1 MGPDPAICAPPP
13 GPMVTERAPA
23 HIHGADVRVRMLRGM
38 AAAAAKGQ
46 QLAGVLS
53 CLPDRWRPGG
63 RGGWSGSYSRAGRWP
78 SSWSERVRCARVDSV
93 RAAVLPSVSDVSLQR
108 EGETMSNP
116 TVGRRRSRE
125 RIQFLADVIVS
136 AVEGGGYG
144 VQTWA
149 EVTGYKWHADDL
161 EGGTAGAVE
170 YTAAQLRE
178 FDDFGQPMGEPVQ
191 LTIDLVAKGIGE
203 ITRGGDQFGE
213 AFRRRV
219 VEASRDNWA
228 GDLDVVDAD
237 AIVQAAVFGAVV
249 YG

>member
-1 MGPDPAICAPPP
+1 MGPDRAIRAPPP
-13 GPMVTERAPA
+13 GPTVTQRAPA
-23 HIHGADVRVRMLRGM
+23 HIHGADVRVRMLRRV

-63 RGGWSGSYSRAGRWP
+63 RGGWSPSYSRAGRWP
-78 SSWSERVRCARVDSV
+78 SSWSERVRSARVESV
-93 RAAVLPSVSDVSLQR
+93 RGAVLPSVSDVSLRQ

-125 RIQFLADVIVS
+125 RVQFLADVIVS

-178 FDDFGQPMGEPVQ
+178 LDDFGQPMGEPIQ
-191 LTIDLVAKGIGE
+191 LTIDLVAKGVGAIDRGVADVGE
-203 ITRGGDQFGE
+203 T
-213 AFRRRV
+213 FRRRV
-219 VEASRDNWA
+219 REASRDNDA
-228 GDLDVVDAD
+228 GAFDVIDAD
-237 AIVQAAVFGAVV
+237 AIVQVAVFGAVV